1 MLPLRTAA
9 QLLTDASSLDGLLA
23 LARTLGF
30 TGRARPVEAADLD
43 AGLSAGARLA
53 VVPGPGTL
61 RALLVATRGEPAR
74 VAVTRVARV
83 LARRAPRPLWCV
95 LGASGDPPETVV
107 ATWSGE
113 RLPPRVVALSVD
125 RRRIV
130 DSDADAVRTLHAAR
144 SRSDVETHAAWLD
157 VLGRDALSRR
167 FYRELE
173 AVVAQLAGA
182 LETTARLDRTMRR
195 ELALLQLSRLVFLSF
210 LEAKG
215 WLDGDRAFLARAAE
229 HGARGGLHRGLLR
242 PLFFGTLNTPPAR
255 RAPAARRFGRVP
267 FLNGGLF
274 APTALERRAAD
285 ARFPDDA
292 VAAVFDRLLARY
304 RFTAREDAASWSDAA
319 VDPEMLG
326 RAFEGLMQPAA
337 RRDGGAFYT
346 PHALVAHATTQA
358 LSSALA
364 SRSLDVELVAATIAG
379 VAPPAAAGDE
389 LRARLLSIRLLDPAC
404 GSGAFLVHALET
416 LADLA
421 RRAGDA
427 RGPSSLRRSLLASA
441 IHGVDVNPM
450 AVWLCELR
458 LWLSV
463 VIDDPVE
470 DPLQVAP
477 LPNLDR
483 NVRVGDALAG
493 GGFGDVCD
501 TALPA
506 DGRSAALGRLRAR
519 YVRAAGPAKH
529 AAARRL
535 DAAERAAALRLLDE
549 RIAGVAARR
558 RDLQGAAR
566 GRDLFGERPPPA
578 RRLARRL
585 AELRAESRRLRL
597 RRRQVTDGAGLPFAF
612 ATHFADVASSG
623 FDLIVGNP
631 PWVRPH
637 RVPAAT
643 RRALRRDFVVARR
656 AAWERGARLAG
667 AGSGFA
673 GQADLAALFV
683 ERSVSLLRPE
693 GTVALLLPGTLWRS
707 LAGGGVR
714 RLLAERCRL
723 VALEDW
729 TRAPAAFD
737 AAVYP
742 SLLVARRTS
751 GPAAAGAWACDGPV
765 ALAEHVGR
773 ARHAWS
779 SPAPALALDD
789 SPGAP
794 WLALPPAARRAFDL
808 VAERGV
814 ALAEHIGRP
823 LLGVKC
829 GCNEAFV
836 HDADDAA
843 LRDVEPDL
851 LRPALRGDA
860 VTPWRVGDLTQR
872 ILWTHDEHGMPLATL
887 PPGARRRLSPWRH
900 RLERRADARGAG
912 PWWSLHRTAAAA
924 CDRPRVVW
932 ADVARV
938 PRAAVLPAGDPTVP
952 LNSCYALRCATL
964 EDALAVAALL
974 AAPLVAAWLSALAEP
989 ARGGY
994 ARHLAWTMALLPV
1007 PADWPRARRIL
1018 APLGERAWCGSPAA
1032 DDELAG
1038 AVLDAFRIAAGDA
1051 APLLEWAAR

>member
-9 QLLTDASSLDGLLA
+9 QLLTDASSLHGLLA

-30 TGRARPVEAADLD
+30 TGRATPVEPADLD
-43 AGLSAGARLA
+43 AGLSVDARLA
-53 VVPGPGTL
+53 VVPGRGTL
-61 RALLVATRGEPAR
+61 RALLVSTAGEPAR
-74 VAVTRVARV
+74 QAVARVARV
-83 LARRAPRPLWCV
+83 LARRAPGPLWCV

-107 ATWSGE
+107 ATWGGE

-130 DSDADAVRTLHAAR
+130 DSDADAVRALHAAR
-144 SRSDVETHAAWLD
+144 SRSDVEMHTAWLD

-173 AVVAQLAGA
+173 AVVALLAGA
-182 LETTARLDRTMRR
+182 VATTARLDDAMRR

-215 WLDGDRAFLARAAE
+215 WLDGDRAFLSRAAE
-229 HGARGGLHRGLLR
+229 RGARGGLHRGLLR
-242 PLFFGTLNTPPAR
+242 PLFFGTLNTPPEK
-255 RAPAARRFGRVP
+255 RAPTARRFGRVP

-274 APTALERRAAD
+274 APTVLERRAAD
-285 ARFPDDA
+285 VTFPDDA

-304 RFTAREDAASWSDAA
+304 RFTAREDATSWSDAA

-346 PHALVAHATTQA
+346 PHALVAHTTAQA
-358 LSSALA
+358 LASALA
-364 SRSLDVELVAATIAG
+364 SPTLDAAVVAATIDGA
-379 VAPPAAAGDE
+379 APPPAAADE
-389 LRARLLSIRLLDPAC
+389 LRARALALRILDPAC

-421 RRAGDA
+421 RRAGDG
-427 RGPSSLRRSLLASA
+427 RGPSALRRVLLASA

-470 DPLQVAP
+470 DPLRVAP

-493 GGFGDVCD
+493 GGFGDPCD
-501 TALPA
+501 SARPT
-506 DGRSAALGRLRAR
+506 DGAAALARLRAR
-519 YVRAAGPAKH
+519 YVRATGPAKH
-529 AAARRL
+529 AGARRL

-549 RIAGVAARR
+549 RIAGVAERR

-578 RRLARRL
+578 RRLAHRL
-585 AELRAESRRLRL
+585 AELRADSRRLRA
-597 RRRQVTDGAGLPFAF
+597 RRRQVADGAGLPFAF
-612 ATHFADVASSG
+612 ATHFADVAPSG

-637 RVPAAT
+637 RVPAAM

-683 ERSVSLLRPE
+683 ERSVSLLRPG
-693 GTVALLLPGTLWRS
+693 GTVALLLPGKLWRS

-742 SLLVARRTS
+742 SLLVARRAHGT
-751 GPAAAGAWACDGPV
+751 AAGTWACDAPV

-779 SPAPALALDD
+779 SPAPALALDA

-794 WLALPPAARRAFDL
+794 WVSLPPAARRAFDL
-808 VAERGV
+808 VAARGV
-814 ALAEHIGRP
+814 PLADLVGRP

-843 LRDVEPDL
+843 LRDVEAAL

-860 VTPWRVGDLTQR
+860 VTPWRVGDVARR
-872 ILWTHDEHGMPLATL
+872 ILWTHDERGVPLATL
-887 PPGARRRLSPWRH
+887 PPGARRHLLPWRH
-900 RLERRADARGAG
+900 RLERRSDARGAG

-952 LNSCYALRCATL
+952 LNSCYALRCATIA
-964 EDALAVAALL
+964 DAFAVAALL
-974 AAPLVAAWLSALAEP
+974 AAPLVAAWLAALAEP

-994 ARHLAWTMALLPV
+994 ARHLAWTMALLPLPV
-1007 PADWPRARRIL
+1007 DWPRAREIL
-1018 APLGERAWCGSPAA
+1018 APIGERAWCGAAPA
-1032 DDELAG
+1032 DGELG
-1038 AVLDAFRIAAGDA
+1038 DAVLDAYGVAAADA